1 MKENGVEV
9 GYTITFQTGKSITIR
24 HGVDGINGE
33 TPVIGVAKDT
43 DGVYYWTVKIGDA
56 AAEFM
61 TDGAG
66 NKIPVTGPK
75 GVMRATTARL
85 PTPARTAI
93 GGSVRPTRA

>member
-56 AAEFM
+56 AAGIH
-61 TDGAG
+61 DRRSRQQDPR
-66 NKIPVTGPK
+66 NGPL
-75 GVMRATTARL
+75 G
-85 PTPARTAI
+85 
-93 GGSVRPTRA
+93 